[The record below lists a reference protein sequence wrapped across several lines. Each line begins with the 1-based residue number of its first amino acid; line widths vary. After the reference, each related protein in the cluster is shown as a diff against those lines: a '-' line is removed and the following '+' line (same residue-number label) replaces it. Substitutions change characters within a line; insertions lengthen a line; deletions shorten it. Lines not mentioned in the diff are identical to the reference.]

1 MIKFLLF
8 FSKTDYAVYKN
19 CTAYAKNMQVSLG
32 LFVILTGILAFV
44 SGSYAISNLFIEFD
58 WKTNTTSFNTIGNY
72 VTPLLGLF
80 YAIMIM
86 AIDREIVSAKSKSA
100 VFFRIPLAIVI
111 GAVVAVPIELKMLEG
126 RIEKQLTEDY
136 KAENSGEREIK
147 VNTIAD
153 LDAKRFELEGK
164 VQFYWDQVNHWS
176 NIMQQ
181 ETVGQVTSGRTG
193 KAGQGPA
200 YEEAM
205 RNMELHENNRVQAQ
219 KKLDDF
225 LKYDYDKKIADA
237 NETYASQQIT
247 QQFDLLSKY
256 QALAK
261 LEANDSTNAVT
272 KMTWGITI
280 LFMLFEII
288 PSLIKLMTPPTE
300 YDAIIEARRRL
311 NIQLTN
317 ALANEGLED
326 LDDSGNLKIKFKE
339 MDKRPLL
346 EEKKPM
352 YYVND
357 IKKRLII
364 D

>member
-1 MIKFLLF
+1 MIRFLLF
-8 FSKTDYAVYKN
+8 FSKTDYAVYKG
-19 CTAYAKNMQVSLG
+19 CTTYAKNMQISLG

-44 SGSYAISNLFIEFD
+44 SGSYAISNLFVEFD
-58 WKTNTTSFNTIGNY
+58 WETNTIKFNAAGRY
-72 VTPLLGLF
+72 LTPLLGMF
-80 YAIMIM
+80 YAIMII
-86 AIDREIVSAKSKSA
+86 AIDREIVSAKSKMA
-100 VFFRIPLAIVI
+100 VFIRIPLAIII

-126 RIEKQLTEDY
+126 KIEKQLIEDY

-147 VNTIAD
+147 EQSIFG
-153 LDAKRFELEGK
+153 LDVKRNELEK
-164 VQFYWDQVNHWS
+164 QVQMYWDKADYWS
-176 NIMQQ
+176 DIMQQ
-181 ETVGQVTSGRTG
+181 ETVGRVTTGRTG
-193 KAGQGPA
+193 KVGQGPA
-200 YEEAM
+200 YNEAK
-205 RNMELHENNRVQAQ
+205 RNMDLNMQNRDQAQ
-219 KKLDDF
+219 RKLDDF
-225 LKYDYDKKIADA
+225 LKNEYNQRIALA
-237 NETYASQQIT
+237 NEKYANQQVT

-261 LEANDSTNAVT
+261 LEANDTTRSVT

-326 LDDSGNLKIKFKE
+326 LDSDDLKLVFNDI
-339 MDKRPLL
+339 DKKGTNKD
-346 EEKKPM
+346 KKPM
-352 YYVND
+352 YYIDD

>member
-1 MIKFLLF
+1 MIRILLF
-8 FSKTDYAVYKN
+8 FSKTDYAVYKH
-19 CTAYAKNMQVSLG
+19 CTIYAKNMQLSLG

-44 SGSYAISNLFIEFD
+44 SGSYAISNLFVEFD
-58 WKTNTTSFNTIGNY
+58 WETNTISFNSVGTY
-72 VTPLLGLF
+72 LTPMLGLF

-86 AIDREIVSAKSKSA
+86 AIDREIVSAKSKMA

-126 RIEKQLTEDY
+126 KIEKQLIEDY
-136 KAENSGEREIK
+136 KSENAGERQIK
-147 VNTIAD
+147 ENALIS
-153 LDAKRFELEGK
+153 LDGRRAELEAQ
-164 VQFYWDQVNHWS
+164 VQFYWDKINYWS

-181 ETVGQVTSGRTG
+181 ETVGRVTAGRTG
-193 KAGQGPA
+193 KSGQGPA
-200 YEEAM
+200 YEEAQ
-205 RNMELHENNRVQAQ
+205 RNMNLHERNRDQAQ

-225 LKYDYDKKIADA
+225 LTNEYDQKSILI
-237 NETYASQQIT
+237 NEDYGKQQVT

-261 LEANDSTNAVT
+261 LEANDATNAVT

-300 YDAIIEARRRL
+300 YDALIEARRRL

-326 LDDSGNLKIKFKE
+326 LDSDDLKLVFNEIDKKSTIK
-339 MDKRPLL
+339 D
-346 EEKKPM
+346 KKPM
-352 YYVND
+352 YYISD